1 MLKKVISISLVLI
14 WCIIIFFFSSQT
26 GTSSKEN
33 SDVIVNK
40 ITKILSISEQKKDQ
54 VSYIVRKSGHFFEYF
69 ILALLVANMFNCF
82 NININKILIFTIF
95 VSMIYASTDE
105 IHQYFISNRT
115 ASIKDVILDTS
126 ASTIGTLIYYFIMR
140 KKYEKNN

>member
-14 WCIIIFFFSSQT
+14 WCIIIFSFSSQT

-40 ITKILSISEQKKDQ
+40 ITKILSISEQKKDK

-69 ILALLVANMFNCF
+69 ILALLVANVFNCF
-82 NININKILIFTIF
+82 DIKINKILIFTIF
-95 VSMIYASTDE
+95 ISMIYASTDE

-126 ASTIGTLIYYFIMR
+126 ASTIATLIYYFIMR